1 MVRLEEGRLVNIF
14 LERLSDST
22 LEEDL
27 EKKLKRDR
35 KTLVIMSRGGSFK
48 NGTTQPIKT
57 IRLKL

>member
-27 EKKLKRDR
+27 EKKLKKDR
-35 KTLVIMSRGGSFK
+35 KTLVIMSRGDSFK